1 MKQPPNRPRPLCS
14 HEEIA
19 MKNTVKRWLE
29 TGAVDIFLGYK
40 LTEGHPLP
48 HGFVR
53 EHLEAVE
60 GLIDSPFRYPLEK
73 FATHLLAA
81 HPDLKIGMFARDCN
95 RRALHV
101 LTLFNQLPADQIKT
115 IDLNCCP
122 SQLKPHADCSY
133 LKPPKPGPHKI
144 QAGIDNTLSPADVDA
159 LDPAERLSRWLYEF
173 EKCIKCY
180 GCRNI
185 CPVCFC
191 TECSLEHENLVRS
204 GPLPPDVPIFH
215 LVRAVH
221 MAGRCVDCGLCEAVC
236 PMNIPLRLL
245 YRKVNEITADLFQ
258 YETGTSDELP
268 PLNML
273 GDKVTLTPKPIG
285 SL

>member
-1 MKQPPNRPRPLCS
+1 MKT
-14 HEEIA
+14 
-19 MKNTVKRWLE
+19 TVKRWLE
-29 TGAVDIFLGYK
+29 TGTVDIFLGYK
-40 LTEGHPLP
+40 ITDGHPLP
-48 HGFVR
+48 HGFVKQR
-53 EHLEAVE
+53 LEELE
-60 GLIDSPFRYPLEK
+60 GLIDSPQRYPLEK
-73 FATHLLAA
+73 FAAHLLAA

-95 RRALHV
+95 QRAIHV
-101 LTLFNQLPADQIKT
+101 LTLFNQLPAGQIKT

-133 LKPPKPGPHKI
+133 LQPPKPGPYKV
-144 QAGIDNTLSPADVDA
+144 QAGIDNTLA
-159 LDPAERLSRWLYEF
+159 PAEVEAFDPDERFSRWMYEF

-191 TECSLEHENLVRS
+191 TDCSLAHDALVAT

-245 YRKVNEITADLFQ
+245 YRKVNQIVGELFE
-258 YETGTSDELP
+258 YETGACDDRP

-273 GDKVTLTPKPIG
+273 GDKVTLTPKPLQSHQTIKPVNDAMHG
-285 SL
+285 SA